1 MQAQPS
7 TPGQRLPWLFIRL
20 EFSVIPKRG
29 NSSLNPHSDAQP
41 IETLHPSAL
50 GPLFYRLRR
59 HPTECSGRL
68 LKPAQDGVKNT
79 R

>member
-7 TPGQRLPWLFIRL
+7 APGQILPWVFIRWD
-20 EFSVIPKRG
+20 FSVIPKRG
-29 NSSLNPHSDAQP
+29 NSSPNPHSDAQP

-68 LKPAQDGVKNT
+68 LKSTQDGVKNT